1 MWTNF
6 QSFFSYQFI
15 LTVAFHSCDYWSP
28 LIIFIFHCF
37 QSIFQSLSLSFSFFQ
52 CIQHIT
58 YLFKFFKPYSKAFLT
73 TCIVS
78 SILTH
83 YFLFNQFIHHTL
95 RATWAPCLTHNYY
108 YYKQFILHTLRAT
121 WAPCPTPMSYIYNP
135 GLLGH
140 SATQQTPL

>member
-6 QSFFSYQFI
+6 QSSFSYQFI
-15 LTVAFHSCDYWSP
+15 LTAAFHSSDYWS
-28 LIIFIFHCF
+28 LINFIFHCF
-37 QSIFQSLSLSFSFFQ
+37 QSIFQSLSLSFFQ

-58 YLFKFFKPYSKAFLT
+58 YLFKFLKPYFKAVLT
-73 TCIVS
+73 TYVVS

-95 RATWAPCLTHNYY
+95 RATWAPCLTFNYY
-108 YYKQFILHTLRAT
+108 SCFKQFLLQTLRVT